1 MLGKVKPPPTG
12 PYNPPPVGP
21 QTIGRD
27 NIMEAQGNVPGG
39 TPQGSYAQTSA
50 ANNALRQQM
59 RSAGRIAGGEA
70 NTKFQQLMI
79 PADAKLA
86 QQRRSLQD
94 KGWVGTTKSN
104 LSRKALTDRINL
116 NNLNLY
122 WGLM

>member
-1 MLGKVKPPPTG
+1 MRVKPPPTG
-12 PYNPPPVGP
+12 PYNPTPVGT

-27 NIMEAQGNVPGG
+27 KIMEAQGNVPGG

-70 NTKFQQLMI
+70 NTKFQQMMTQE
-79 PADAKLA
+79 DAKLA

-94 KGWVGTTKSN
+94 KGWLGTTKSN
-104 LSRKALTDRINL
+104 LSRKALTDKIKL
-116 NNLNLY
+116 NNLNLF

>member
-1 MLGKVKPPPTG
+1 MLRTPTG
-12 PYNPPPVGP
+12 PYNPSPVGT

-27 NIMEAQGNVPGG
+27 KIMEAQGNVPGG
-39 TPQGSYAQTSA
+39 TPQGSYAQTSG

-104 LSRKALTDRINL
+104 LSRKALTDKIKL
-116 NNLNLY
+116 NNLNLF
-122 WGLM
+122 WNMA